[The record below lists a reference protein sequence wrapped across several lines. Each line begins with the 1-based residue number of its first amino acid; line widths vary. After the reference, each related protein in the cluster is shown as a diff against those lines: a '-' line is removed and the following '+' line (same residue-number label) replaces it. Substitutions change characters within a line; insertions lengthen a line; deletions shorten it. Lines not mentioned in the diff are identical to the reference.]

1 MVQGY
6 VIKVMKIKDLSD
18 WQGTGYVFDIIFKIT
33 YNI

>member
-6 VIKVMKIKDLSD
+6 VIKVMKIKDLRA
-18 WQGTGYVFDIIFKIT
+18 WWAMGYTFDIISKIT